1 MSLLGCLVSIS
12 LAIALMAPVMQSS
25 AALLSKQSQ
34 LEKAWLVEQDAIR
47 VLELMARA
55 IRMAGFRKITSL
67 ADYRQRQRQGQAP
80 TKVDTIGLEYR
91 GGWNHSDLLWVKH
104 EPADSVEGDCLGNRV
119 EQAKNG
125 SAQSRTKQGL
135 RYQGFFVQK
144 AAGDRT
150 GSLMCTSLDRQ
161 GRLQN
166 TSLMNQ
172 IDSLHFKWVEHKI
185 EQGQLPDLA
194 TKGVQIVLK
203 TTLTERE
210 FSRFVALR
218 NLP

>member
-25 AALLSKQSQ
+25 AALLIKQSQ

-67 ADYRQRQRQGQAP
+67 ADYRQRQSQSQSIS
-80 TKVDTIGLEYR
+80 KVDTIGLEYR
-91 GGWNHSDLLWVKH
+91 SGWNHSDLLWIKH

-119 EQAKNG
+119 EQVKNG
-125 SAQSRTKQGL
+125 SAQSRTKKGL
-135 RYQGFFVQK
+135 RHQGFLVQK
-144 AAGDRT
+144 AVGEDTA
-150 GSLMCTSLDRQ
+150 SLICTSLDRQ

-166 TSLMNQ
+166 TSLMNH
-172 IDSLHFKWVEHKI
+172 IDSLHFTWVEYKL

>member
-25 AALLSKQSQ
+25 AVILSKQSQ

-80 TKVDTIGLEYR
+80 SKVDTIGLEYR

-104 EPADSVEGDCLGNRV
+104 EPADSAEGDCLGNRV
-119 EQAKNG
+119 EQVKNG
-125 SAQSRTKQGL
+125 SAHSRTKKGL

-166 TSLMNQ
+166 TSLMNH
-172 IDSLHFKWVEHKI
+172 IDSLYFKWVEHKT
-185 EQGQLPDLA
+185 EQGQLPSAA

-203 TTLTERE
+203 TTLIERE

-218 NLP
+218 NTP